1 MNIPT
6 DERGKQAIETLNR
19 LGLSVRGWALN
30 NGFSPQ
36 LVRDVIKGKR
46 SCRFGKSH
54 KVAVKLG
61 IKNGEII
68 EE

>member
-6 DERGKQAIETLNR
+6 DERREQAEENLSR
-19 LGLSVRGWALN
+19 MGLSVRGWALR

-36 LVRDVIKGKR
+36 LVRDVITGKR

-54 KVAVKLG
+54 NVAVLLG
-61 IKNGEII
+61 IKDGEIVN
-68 EE
+68 E

>member
-6 DERGKQAIETLNR
+6 DERGKQAMETLNR
-19 LGLSVRGWALN
+19 LGLSVRGWALK

-36 LVRDVIKGKR
+36 LVRDVINGKR

-54 KVAVKLG
+54 NAAVKLG
-61 IKNGEII
+61 IKDGEIV